1 MFLAIKVIL
10 IAWATYALVYNIA
23 EGNRTPFF
31 PPLLILAVTITAVGI
46 FILDYL
52 GPALRDG
59 VTVKPVYVE
68 HTKTLYVEV
77 DRFDVQAPLDIE
89 RIEVIY
95 KKTKNVVTDD
105 NK

>member
-1 MFLAIKVIL
+1 MFLVIKLIL
-10 IAWATYALVYNIA
+10 IVWAVYSLLYHA
-23 EGNRTPFF
+23 GEGNRTRFC
-31 PPLLILAVTITAVGI
+31 PPLLIMAIVATAVGI

-77 DRFDVQAPLDIE
+77 DRFDVQEPLDIE
-89 RIEVIY
+89 HIEVVY
-95 KKTKNVVTDD
+95 KKKQTKNE
-105 NK
+105 

>member
-1 MFLAIKVIL
+1 MFLVIKLIL
-10 IAWATYALVYNIA
+10 IVWAVYALAYHIG
-23 EGNRTPFF
+23 EGNRMSFC
-31 PPLLILAVTITAVGI
+31 PPILIFATVITALGI

-89 RIEVIY
+89 HIEVIY
-95 KKTKNVVTDD
+95 KETKNTVTDG

>member
-1 MFLAIKVIL
+1 MFLAIKFIL
-10 IAWATYALVYNIA
+10 VVWAVYALVYHTG
-23 EGNRTPFF
+23 EGNRTQFC
-31 PPLLILAVTITAVGI
+31 PPLLMLATTVTAVGI

-95 KKTKNVVTDD
+95 KKTKNAATDG

>member
-10 IAWATYALVYNIA
+10 IVWAVYALVYHVG
-23 EGNRTPFF
+23 EGNRTAFC
-31 PPLLILAVTITAVGI
+31 PPVLMLAVSITAVGI

-59 VTVKPVYVE
+59 VTLKPVYVE

-77 DRFDVQAPLDIE
+77 NRFEVQKPLDIE
-89 RIEVIY
+89 HIEVVY
-95 KKTKNVVTDD
+95 KKNQTK
-105 NK
+105 KE

>member
-1 MFLAIKVIL
+1 MFLVIKFIL
-10 IAWATYALVYNIA
+10 VVWAVYALMYHVG
-23 EGNRTPFF
+23 EGNRTYLC
-31 PPLLILAVTITAVGI
+31 PPLLILAVFATAVGI

-77 DRFDVQAPLDIE
+77 DRFEVQKPLDIKH
-89 RIEVIY
+89 IEVVY
-95 KKTKNVVTDD
+95 KEKDK
-105 NK
+105 KKEE